1 MSLKYLMILVLAG
14 AATAACAS
22 VPQSPSDTSP
32 AAGATCEVKSDRK
45 VASCGS
51 DSSLD
56 NSVKVS
62 EEPASRPVSAR
73 EPFHHRGRMGD

>member
-1 MSLKYLMILVLAG
+1 MSLKYLMILVLAS

-22 VPQSPSDTSP
+22 VPQSQVDTGPS
-32 AAGATCEVKSDRK
+32 AGATCEVKSDRK
-45 VASCGS
+45 VASCGNDPS
-51 DSSLD
+51 PD

>member
-1 MSLKYLMILVLAG
+1 MSFKYLMIFVLAG

-22 VPQSPSDTSP
+22 VPQSQSGTSP
-32 AAGATCEVKSDRK
+32 AAGAKCEVQSDRK
-45 VASCGS
+45 VASCGN
-51 DSSLD
+51 DSSPD

>member
-1 MSLKYLMILVLAG
+1 MSLKYLLIVALTG

-22 VPQSPSDTSP
+22 IPQDQRT
-32 AAGATCEVKSDRK
+32 AAPNTGGNCEVKPDRK

-51 DSSLD
+51 ESPAD
-56 NSVKVS
+56 SVKAS
-62 EEPASRPVSAR
+62 EEPVPSQVSAR